1 VQRDLAVVVDDTV
14 AAGVLLATIKETGS
28 ETGAAA
34 LESVRA
40 FDEYRGEQVPEGQK
54 SIAFTLTFRSPE
66 RTLTDAE
73 VDKVM
78 SEIKLG
84 LEKRHRARFRE

>member
-1 VQRDLAVVVDDTV
+1 VERDLAVVVDDTV
-14 AAGVLLATIKETGS
+14 AAGAVLASIKELAGDL
-28 ETGAAA
+28 
-34 LESVRA
+34 LEHVRA
-40 FDEYRGEQVPEGQK
+40 FDEYRGAQVAEGHK